1 VVSSLAAGGCFSA
14 PSFPS
19 PASVA
24 LVLAA
29 GTLICIDP
37 TNNVSLVLLTNRVYP
52 NKTGN
57 MGAIQTA
64 RQDFANAVLAAM
76 QQA

>member
-1 VVSSLAAGGCFSA
+1 VAPVI
-14 PSFPS
+14 PSFS
-19 PASVA
+19 PRPFPFT
-24 LVLAA
+24 LAA